1 MKDII
6 RMNEKYNELMQSWR
20 SQIKNCEPD
29 VIERIEQ
36 IESWLKTQLK
46 ITSMEHNNL
55 EQMILFRI
63 ENIQVEFCI
72 FTDKN
77 IVSYIPQSLNR
88 YNHTQL
94 HNYDS
99 FTQLIQ
105 EKLIKEFPK

>member
-1 MKDII
+1 MK
-6 RMNEKYNELMQSWR
+6 EKYNEYLQSWY
-20 SQIKNCEPD
+20 SQIKNCESD

-55 EQMILFRI
+55 KQMILFRI

-72 FTDKN
+72 LIDRN
-77 IVSYIPQSLNR
+77 IVSYIPQSVNR
-88 YNHTQL
+88 YNHSQL
-94 HNYDS
+94 QNYDS
-99 FTQLIQ
+99 FAQLIQ